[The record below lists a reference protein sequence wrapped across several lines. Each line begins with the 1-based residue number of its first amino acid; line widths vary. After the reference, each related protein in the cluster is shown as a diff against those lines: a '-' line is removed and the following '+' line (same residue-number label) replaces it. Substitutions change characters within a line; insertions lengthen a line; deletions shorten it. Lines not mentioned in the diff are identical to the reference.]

1 MVKIA
6 VSRGHGRSTLGKRS
20 PAGEREW
27 YFNDKVAD
35 AFESEIQKYQNVQL
49 NRVSDPNGYTDT
61 PLLTRTNSANRW
73 GATLYVAFHHNALAG
88 RWGRHGGSEVWV
100 RPGAPQAAKLARNVA
115 PRVAR
120 AMNIRNRGVKA
131 GNLHEVREPNQHA
144 ILIEGGFM
152 DSTIDI
158 TAMRRNDMLAAQGRA
173 VAEGVASYYGLKK
186 KSGNSAAKK
195 QSKPVPKKSAPK
207 KSSGSKSISK
217 MADEVIAG
225 QHGSGHANRQR
236 SLGVDNATYQKVRAE
251 VNRRAGVTSAPK
263 KSAPKKSAPKKQSK
277 SISQMADEVEAGKH
291 GTGHANRRR
300 SLGVNQ
306 ATYNK
311 IRAEVNRRA
320 GGGSSA
326 PRGKSISQMA
336 KEVLNGQHGNGHANR
351 QRSLGVDNA
360 TYQKVRAEVNRRS

>member
-6 VSRGHGRSTLGKRS
+6 VSRGHGRSTPGKRS

-131 GNLHEVREPNQHA
+131 GNLHEVREPHQHA

-173 VAEGVASYYGLKK
+173 VAAGVASYYGLKK
-186 KSGNSAAKK
+186 KSGNSATKK
-195 QSKPVPKKSAPK
+195 PSKPSTPSKGRGTGGAGNIKYKWNNWKTNRHGTHYVAVDATFVVGGTGIWPYENGPFVVRANRAP
-207 KSSGSKSISK
+207 SIVQPGTTVK
-217 MADEVIAG
+217 FYELRRQDGYVWG
-225 QHGSGHANRQR
+225 TYKTGSGRER
-236 SLGVDNATYQKVRAE
+236 DL
-251 VNRRAGVTSAPK
+251 PIK
-263 KSAPKKSAPKKQSK
+263 KW
-277 SISQMADEVEAGKH
+277 
-291 GTGHANRRR
+291 N
-300 SLGVNQ
+300 
-306 ATYNK
+306 
-311 IRAEVNRRA
+311 
-320 GGGSSA
+320 GGGG
-326 PRGKSISQMA
+326 RVTNQGLFGRFI
-336 KEVLNGQHGNGHANR
+336 
-351 QRSLGVDNA
+351 
-360 TYQKVRAEVNRRS
+360 

>member
-6 VSRGHGRSTLGKRS
+6 ISRGHGRSTPGKRS

-100 RPGAPQAAKLARNVA
+100 RPNAPQAAKLARNVA

-173 VAEGVASYYGLKK
+173 VAAGVASYYGLKK
-186 KSGNSAAKK
+186 KSSNNATKK
-195 QSKPVPKKSAPK
+195 PSKPSKPSVQPKPSTPSKGRGTGGAGNIKYKENKWRYNNATKAHWTPVDATFIVGSDPIYVYDDAPK
-207 KSSGSKSISK
+207 LIQSNRAPSQAKPGARIKVLELAR
-217 MADEVIAG
+217 ADGHVWVG
-225 QHGSGHANRQR
+225 YRTGSGQFR
-236 SLGVDNATYQKVRAE
+236 YC
-251 VNRRAGVTSAPK
+251 PIK
-263 KSAPKKSAPKKQSK
+263 KW
-277 SISQMADEVEAGKH
+277 
-291 GTGHANRRR
+291 N
-300 SLGVNQ
+300 
-306 ATYNK
+306 
-311 IRAEVNRRA
+311 
-320 GGGSSA
+320 GGGG
-326 PRGKSISQMA
+326 RVTNKNLWGEFI
-336 KEVLNGQHGNGHANR
+336 
-351 QRSLGVDNA
+351 
-360 TYQKVRAEVNRRS
+360 